1 MGYVRLPAT
10 AVKVVGLGL
19 RSWWKIRKPATF
31 GVKVLLMHPDDP
43 AQCLIIRHSYGE
55 SARWGLP
62 GGGYRPER
70 ESAESAG
77 AREVLEELGL
87 SIQELPTKLETTIT
101 TLEGKRDTLTILRA
115 TPSSASFTLSPEIAE
130 ARWVGADISAMPK
143 GDPVSRW
150 LTLALSASNAA

>member
-1 MGYVRLPAT
+1 MGYVRLPAP

-19 RSWWKIRKPATF
+19 RTWWKIRKPAMF
-31 GVKVLLMHPDDP
+31 GVKVLLVHPDDP
-43 AQCLIIRHSYGE
+43 ELCLIVRHSYGE

-87 SIQELPTKLETTIT
+87 CIQGLPTRLETTIT

-115 TPSSASFTLSPEIAE
+115 TPTSASFTPSPEIAE

-143 GDPVSRW
+143 DQPISCW
-150 LTLALSASNAA
+150 LTLALSASKAA